1 MRIAVISDI
10 HANLHALE
18 TVLSDVDRESV
29 DEIWCL
35 GDIVGYGPRPNECCD
50 LIRERVSISLC
61 GKHHLAALGLL
72 DVAEFS
78 GDAATAARWTSD
90 VLGEAQ
96 RAWLGGLAPL
106 GRRDGAELFHASPR
120 DPVWE

>member
-18 TVLSDVDRESV
+18 TVLADVDGESV

-35 GDIVGYGPRPNECCD
+35 GDVVGYGPRPNECCE
-50 LIRERVSISLC
+50 LIRERTTISLC
-61 GKHHLAALGLL
+61 GNHDLAALGRL

-78 GDAATAARWTSD
+78 GDAATAAKWTSG
-90 VLGEAQ
+90 VLVDDP
-96 RAWLGGLAPL
+96 RAWLASLSPLA
-106 GRRDGAELFHASPR
+106 RRDGAE
-120 DPVWE
+120 